1 MKKHTTPPEIH
12 ADVYRRLVS
21 GDDMQ
26 RFWVREEQSD
36 LFISAHGVFVEE
48 ARKALLEAR
57 TQIIDYAAGHSN
69 FYASLQPL
77 PMDDDAPAVVR
88 DMLLAGIAANV
99 GPMAAVAGAVAQY
112 VGEALLAYSDE
123 VLVENGGDVFVC
135 TKTPPT
141 MCVVA
146 ESAEAGCVHIRPAM
160 DGRTKY
166 GVCTS
171 SGRLGPSLSLGNA
184 DSVTVLA
191 ERTAVADALA
201 TRLCNL
207 IRRPEDVAKILE
219 HSRTTP
225 AEGVVIIMQNCF
237 GARGAL
243 EIVA

>member
-1 MKKHTTPPEIH
+1 MKSRTPSPEIH
-12 ADVYRRLVS
+12 AGIYRQLVT
-21 GDDMQ
+21 GEDLK

-36 LFISAHGVFVEE
+36 LLISAHGVFVEE
-48 ARKALLEAR
+48 ARAALLEAR
-57 TQIIDYAAGHSN
+57 AQIIEYAAGRKD
-69 FYASLQPL
+69 FYTSLQPL
-77 PMDDDAPAVVR
+77 EMDESAPPVVR

-112 VGEALLAYSDE
+112 VGEALLNFSDE
-123 VLVENGGDVFVC
+123 VIVENGGDVYVC
-135 TKTPPT
+135 TRTPRT

-146 ESAEAGCVHIRPAM
+146 ESAEAGCVHLRPRVG
-160 DGRTKY
+160 DRISY

-191 ERTAVADALA
+191 DRTAVADALA

-207 IRRPEDVAKILE
+207 VRRPEDVAKVLE
-219 HSRTTP
+219 HSRSTP
-225 AEGVVIIMQNCF
+225 AKGVVIIMKDCF
-237 GARGAL
+237 GALGAL

>member
-1 MKKHTTPPEIH
+1 MPSRKPFPEIH
-12 ADVYRRLVS
+12 AGIYRQFVS
-21 GDDMQ
+21 GEDMK

-36 LFISAHGVFVEE
+36 LLISAHGVFVEE
-48 ARKALLEAR
+48 ARAALLEAR
-57 TQIIDYAAGHSN
+57 AQIIGYAEGRKD
-69 FYASLQPL
+69 FYSSLQPL
-77 PMDDDAPAVVR
+77 EMDENAPPVVR

-123 VLVENGGDVFVC
+123 VIVENGGDVFVC
-135 TKTPPT
+135 TKTPRT

-146 ESAEAGCVHIRPAM
+146 ESAEAGSVLIRPIV
-160 DGRTKY
+160 GERTKY

-184 DSVTVLA
+184 DSVTILA

-207 IRRPEDVAKILE
+207 IRRPEDVAKVLE
-219 HSRTTP
+219 HSRSTL
-225 AEGVVIIMQNCF
+225 AEGVVIIMKDCF

>member
-1 MKKHTTPPEIH
+1 MEKHKVPSEIH
-12 ADVYRRLVS
+12 TGIYRQLVS
-21 GDDMQ
+21 GEDMQ

-57 TQIIDYAAGHSN
+57 SQIMDYAAGHSN
-69 FYASLQPL
+69 FYASLHPL
-77 PMDDDAPAVVR
+77 PLDKDAPEVVC
-88 DMLLAGIAANV
+88 DMFLAGIDANV

-112 VGEALLAYSDE
+112 VGEALLPFSDE
-123 VLVENGGDVFVC
+123 VIVENGGDAFICTRTSRTVC
-135 TKTPPT
+135 I
-141 MCVVA
+141 VA
-146 ESAEAGCVHIRPAM
+146 ESSEAGCVHIRPSM

-191 ERTAVADALA
+191 ERAAVADALA

-207 IRRPEDVAKILE
+207 VRRPEDVGKILE
-219 HSRTTP
+219 YSRTSS

>member
-1 MKKHTTPPEIH
+1 MKRRPPSSEIH
-12 ADVYRRLVS
+12 AGIYRQLVS
-21 GDDMQ
+21 NDDMQ

-36 LFISAHGVFVEE
+36 LFISAHGIFEKE
-48 ARKALLEAR
+48 AREALLDAR
-57 TQIIDYAAGHSN
+57 SQIIGYAARQKD
-69 FYASLQPL
+69 FYDSLQPL
-77 PMDDDAPAVVR
+77 PMDENAPPVVR
-88 DMLLAGIAANV
+88 DMLLAGIAASV

-123 VLVENGGDVFVC
+123 VIVENGGDVFVC
-135 TKTPPT
+135 TQTPRT

-146 ESAEAGCVHIRPAM
+146 ESAETGCLHIRPAM

-191 ERTAVADALA
+191 ERTAAADALA

-207 IRRPEDVAKILE
+207 IRRTQDVAKVLE
-219 HSRTTP
+219 HSRSTP
-225 AEGVVIIMQNCF
+225 AEGVLVIMQDCL